1 VSRLLDEGEDVG
13 DALVGIRGSDMV
25 GVAPH
30 SRFVCFV
37 PERFSAAPVAAL
49 TLRQTHEP
57 PGNIWRLRFSSS
69 NLWSAQHGQSEHNQ
83 PKCSER
89 NADNSSDLCIVHL
102 VLIRSRNYEDTL
114 KAALRSLFCF
124 DALPFSSPPS
134 AAFMRI
140 FAFSAEEAE
149 NRQSKQ
155 SVKEFDG

>member
-1 VSRLLDEGEDVG
+1 LS
-13 DALVGIRGSDMV
+13 ASF
-25 GVAPH
+25 A
-30 SRFVCFV
+30 
-37 PERFSAAPVAAL
+37 ERFSAAPVAAL

-124 DALPFSSPPS
+124 DPCHFLLPHLRPSCASLPSPLK
-134 AAFMRI
+134 
-140 FAFSAEEAE
+140 
-149 NRQSKQ
+149 KQ
-155 SVKEFDG
+155 KTDRANNQ